1 MIELFYI
8 LWNADPEI
16 ISGFPP
22 RWYGLLFASG
32 FLVGSSIMTRI
43 YKLDGRN
50 PDEVER
56 LTIYMVIATI
66 VGARIGHCLFYDP
79 VYYLSNPL
87 KILYIWE
94 GGLAS
99 HGAAIAI
106 ILGLII
112 YAKKVNESFF
122 WVIDRV
128 VIVVCLAGAFIRIG
142 NFMNS
147 EILGLPTE
155 SGNGVVFARNTND
168 ILMYRFDGRVDEID
182 FLKREGNKNENGVP
196 ITIRINYKDG
206 LELDED
212 YENNYYKN
220 DIKSFLIGY
229 ENIRNHIYQNPSE
242 DLDYKIFKN
251 GSNYYAEIYTVGIPR
266 HPAQLYEAF
275 YCILLFIGLLSL
287 WYFKR
292 SSINNG
298 FIFSIFMITLWSLRI
313 LDELLKENQVD
324 WEADIPLNMGQ
335 WLSIPMIML
344 GIAIFIKTF
353 PKKSS
358 K

>member
-1 MIELFYI
+1 MKRIYVKENLSEEKLDSLFIYTILGTMIGARLGHVIFYQFELFEQDFFSVF
-8 LWNADPEI
+8 LPFRFNPTFEFT
-16 ISGFPP
+16 GF
-22 RWYGLLFASG
+22 R
-32 FLVGSSIMTRI
+32 
-43 YKLDGRN
+43 
-50 PDEVER
+50 
-56 LTIYMVIATI
+56 
-66 VGARIGHCLFYDP
+66 
-79 VYYLSNPL
+79 
-87 KILYIWE
+87 
-94 GGLAS
+94 GLAS
-99 HGAAIAI
+99 HGAAIGIITSMYIYNNKVLHKSVLWILDRIVIPVAI
-106 ILGLII
+106 G
-112 YAKKVNESFF
+112 
-122 WVIDRV
+122 
-128 VIVVCLAGAFIRIG
+128 GAFIRIG

-168 ILMYRFDGRVDEID
+168 ILMYRFDGRVDEIN

-353 PKKSS
+353 PKKTS